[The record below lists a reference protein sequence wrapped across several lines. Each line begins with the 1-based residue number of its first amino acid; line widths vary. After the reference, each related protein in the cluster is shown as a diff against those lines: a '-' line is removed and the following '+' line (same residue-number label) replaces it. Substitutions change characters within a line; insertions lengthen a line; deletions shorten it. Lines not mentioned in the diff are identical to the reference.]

1 MNRDTLLEKAINEV
15 VGREEEKETK
25 LVKVYQAKIDTPYV
39 FFDFDVAYK
48 RFDFE
53 KDYNKVYERET
64 EVSKDHAL
72 DDIFEMGN
80 MGELQQYADRMRSIS
95 VSDIIEIDDKF
106 YYVEGFGFK
115 DITSYIK
122 NGK

>member
-1 MNRDTLLEKAINEV
+1 MNRDMLLEKAINEV
-15 VGREEEKETK
+15 VGREGEKETK
-25 LVKVYQAKIDTPYV
+25 LVTIYQAKKGTPYM

-53 KDYNKVYERET
+53 KDYDMVYERET

-72 DDIFEMGN
+72 DDIFEIGN
-80 MGELQQYADRMRSIS
+80 RGQLQQYADRMRSIS
-95 VSDIIEIDDKF
+95 VSDIIEIDGEF

>member
-1 MNRDTLLEKAINEV
+1 MNRDMLLEKAINEV
-15 VGREEEKETK
+15 VGREGEKETK
-25 LVKVYQAKIDTPYV
+25 LVRIYQAKTNTPYI

-53 KDYNKVYERET
+53 KDYDMVYEREI

-72 DDIFEMGN
+72 DDIFEIGN
-80 MGELQQYADRMRSIS
+80 RGQLQQHADRMRSIS

-115 DITSYIK
+115 DITSYIN